1 VPLKP
6 LTKDLRCTATLLDKS
21 CGTEMVYHPRLALPH
36 AQTTGPEMASH
47 GLVASCQLDTNSQHI
62 IGTRG
67 FRKKCRSSFIMKNS
81 QSNRNGVRA
90 YSSVPYYHWR
100 PLKTADY
107 G

>member
-36 AQTTGPEMASH
+36 AQTAGHEMASH

-67 FRKKCRSSFIMKNS
+67 FRKKMSPLSHYEKS